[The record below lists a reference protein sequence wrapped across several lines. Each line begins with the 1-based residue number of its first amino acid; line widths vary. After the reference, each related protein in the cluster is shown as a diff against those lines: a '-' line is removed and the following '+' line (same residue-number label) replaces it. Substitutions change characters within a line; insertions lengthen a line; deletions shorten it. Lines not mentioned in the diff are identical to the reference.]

1 MDAGGSSSSSNLCS
15 NIAGS
20 STTSNDPI
28 LDLAIYYVLHSNS
41 NDRYGQDLTTEKKR
55 AVRKRAAKLGIV
67 ERGEV
72 YFMKRNKKV
81 C

>member
-1 MDAGGSSSSSNLCS
+1 MDAGGSSSSS

-41 NDRYGQDLTTEKKR
+41 NDRYWQDLTTEKKR
-55 AVRKRAAKLGIV
+55 AVRKRAANLII
-67 ERGEV
+67 ERREV
-72 YFMKRNKKV
+72 
-81 C
+81 